1 MIKLFF
7 PRIENIALEILF
19 LLFVGKLVDANQW
32 TKISLSQTLSQ
43 FTYRA
48 ITWAS
53 SGNVFA
59 AGAGDSGLIIRSTD
73 NGISW
78 SSVYAHSKPFQ
89 SMASKTI
96 NSGITYYMAIDTS
109 RHVHVSNGTGTSWKR
124 LISVSSTV
132 YGVCIGH
139 NGNAFIAG
147 NDVIYKSNA
156 TLGYQKWKALT
167 TGVSS
172 ASWLDVSSPDGTNV
186 IAVGANGLVAY
197 SLNGGI
203 TWAEGSSGT
212 GSYIYCVSHG
222 NSSSAMAAGNSGYL
236 GKTIDGGGTWS
247 NLTAFPSN
255 FSAYYHSISMLSTR
269 EAYVAAQLSS
279 GSPATSLVYRTLN
292 GGDSWSLMTST
303 SMLLYS
309 LSMSSSSYGVAGGAT
324 TGSGVLV
331 LVPDPTSQP
340 TTRQPSSQPTASNP
354 LDVPTSFP
362 SAFIEHGVW
371 YEKEVGVSSDTYY
384 GTACLPTYACVVVG
398 TRLSDGIILATSNG
412 GSTWSSKK
420 LSLDPVYD
428 VGCFEHNASSYFVAT
443 SDSGK
448 VYVSLNDGVSWTS
461 YTVGNVLYGIAIA
474 KDGMGYVVGS
484 SGKIAKASDSSGYSS
499 WSYIS
504 LSGSDNPDLYDAV
517 SFDGKTVYVVG
528 MSGSIYRS
536 VNGGSTWTALTSS
549 LNTNDDIYSI
559 SSVSNTVLM
568 LFGSSNFAAKST
580 NGGDSWSLMNI
591 TSTGSTTAANP
602 AHAIQMLS
610 PSVAYCG
617 SANGYIYYTVNGGH
631 NWHVETRVAV
641 NIKQK
646 VLSLNL
652 YSTTVGVA
660 GGTGFVFILMSSSQQ
675 SSQPT
680 SQPTIEPTNEPTN
693 QPSGQPSHQPSS
705 EPSSRPSGHPSSQP
719 TFQPIGQLS
728 SQPTS
733 QPSSQPTSQPS
744 TCPSDLP
751 TTFPSSQP
759 TTQPSVQPSSQPSS
773 QPSARPTSYPS
784 SQPSSQPSGQPSD
797 QPSGFPSCRPSGVPS
812 SGPSQRPSGQP
823 TSRPSMQPTT
833 QPSQQPSSVPSSK
846 PSGQPSAAPS
856 KQPMACPTAEPSSNP
871 SGQPS
876 GQPSSCPSG
885 QPSRQPTS
893 QPSTTPSVHPS
904 TAPSGQ
910 PSSKPT
916 AQPSSMPSGEPTCRP
931 SSSQPSRQPTSQPSG
946 QPTRQPSSRPSS
958 SPTAQPS
965 SKPSNQ
971 QPTFLPTTQ
980 PSVQPSSPPTCQPR
994 ARPTSYPSSQ
1004 PSSQP
1009 STSPTGQPTNFPSGQ
1024 PTSQPT
1030 TQPSPSSQPSGQPSA
1045 RPTSYPSSQP
1055 SSRPSGQPSDRPSG
1069 SPSYRPSA
1077 MPSSGP
1083 SQRPSG
1089 QPTSRPSMQPTTQ
1102 PSQQPFSEPSSKP
1115 SGQPSAAPSKQ
1126 PMACPTADPSSIPS
1140 GQPSGQPSSCPAAH
1154 PVCEPSS
1161 CPTAE
1166 PSSTPAFRSN
1176 SEPSSWPSIFP
1187 VGQPISSPTKQPFS
1201 SPSSSPSALPS
1212 SAPSSQPSQQPISSP
1227 SSFPT
1232 GLPSCQPTSHPS
1244 SLPCAQPSMQPSLTS
1259 RKAIALQQAVFAA
1272 NGSSVLVTMNQ
1283 KTNLADI
1290 EGPYTFPCSRV
1301 LNFTK
1306 SGLYLCSWQTDR
1318 TLLIHDTFDSSLQ
1331 VGFSLALQRNS
1342 HLSYS
1347 LGSAKEKDNH
1357 TIGDHS
1363 RECEVDIEAITISSP
1378 TVGKGRRLEWMTSTV
1393 MRNASNARIGMWEIV
1408 CGDGDDVVWWL
1419 DFSSAMQPSLSA
1431 GRMWHSMNIQILP
1444 FFSTSSSSSLIS
1456 NSARI
1461 NITSNKSSLWHAWG
1475 EEIYRQLLVRS
1486 WVILPV
1492 SPPRECASVQ
1502 VVATMSNFLGQ
1513 CQSLESLPMAVRTK
1527 GGNRSAIVT
1536 RFLGLSSADS
1546 IWLRANEELT
1556 IGAEA
1561 FILDCHMTLNPQ
1573 QRQRQQSN
1581 RLHYVW
1587 QLYRL
1592 GDETDKFASSGN
1604 SGNWSTVLLT
1614 VEGDGEH
1621 VFVRPSRSLLPNH
1634 IYKLTLEVM
1643 DKEATTATSQ
1653 TNSIT
1658 IHVLPSPLIAS
1669 IVPSEPEHQSQAINT
1684 SSIISLFVL
1693 DSSSRAA
1700 QRNGSASLEVKVVD
1714 ASSPTLLSIPALSV
1728 AKNQKV
1734 NMDGDLT
1741 VWGII
1746 QSARSCN
1753 GSWSVSGTGALSLG
1767 LMQEKKRAERA
1778 IATSSSSQLVT
1789 VSFSLPR
1796 QSPSSL
1802 GLLAGGNYL
1811 FRLACLAQ
1819 GHQGR
1824 RSFLDQST
1832 VSMTVAI
1839 NKPPQGGRLSVWPS
1853 RGWALNTSF
1862 HLFTDMWLDVD
1873 LPLGYAYFM
1882 SSNPVF
1888 ILGDVNKSQYEPN
1901 KVLMMNE
1908 SDYIM
1913 LRRWSLWN
1921 DWHGGI
1927 LPLLSTSPNSSSSQ
1941 PSQHDANVS
1950 IGVQVLV
1957 RAEDGLHAKSCFLA
1971 QDVQADAPTPF
1982 LLEPSI
1988 LNHSNTGMLLSL
2000 LNSYQEDR
2008 NGSLENMENVV
2019 STIATTLNVLG
2030 HNCSGAPNCLVLHRS
2045 PCDSVKGMPNTCAG
2059 CLEGFLSLEGSDY
2072 SNQLCI
2078 PQSVLKNYSSHSR
2091 PCQDLN
2097 RSNCFPWQSCNS
2109 LTHNC
2114 VDVNKQC
2121 PSSTCSSHGRCV
2133 FLSSSNL
2140 SQHLTTCPLL
2150 SSSCQAQCLCR
2161 GDYGGPD
2168 CSTRKRDLLVEQ
2180 DLRHR
2185 LVQAL
2190 NALLSDTCY
2199 WKGSVDQSDNLR
2211 QMAKV
2216 LVSIIRSSY
2225 DISTSQRGVQYATVA
2240 NSILL
2245 SAAKDIPADDEADQN
2260 KDEVMADLS
2269 IILAP
2274 LYSAVKEVT
2283 RNQGGNVT
2291 LSSKALLSI
2300 MEGALSSSNQVSVIY
2315 NDIRVTSEVLVSPSP
2330 SVSILVPI
2338 PLSDQEKL
2346 LASTGQST
2354 LPSVSVT
2361 TNTSGPASVVVI
2373 VTSPSSWQL
2382 IGGNGS
2388 GNGTLISSVVSVKAT
2403 NVQYVDVTIPT
2414 SSIPAPS
2421 PPITFTIQCPPRLQ
2435 EWKNFTCTDSGT
2447 VLKYLCNGVA
2457 GAYQGAC
2464 PVLRTTCTAFNVP
2477 GVAVPTNAQQCF
2489 VFNTTARDII
2499 CRCNLV
2505 VSNGAGYVATGL
2517 VMKYFGSDLTST
2529 FQASST
2535 ITSAS
2540 ASALRKAYVVIAL
2553 YGSLWAAAIVA
2564 IFYFAWNYQ
2573 RGHQTKE
2580 GQNHQEKQKK
2590 KVAKIL
2596 QIFPLMKQEN
2606 NIQYGDEKSGPKE
2619 LKAEWKKR
2627 WKAYVHSLLP
2637 AIFQEKGLF
2646 LACQHELWRHHEY
2659 FNFFFRLHHHS
2670 SPIVAVIEMITLQS
2684 FLLFLLA
2691 LLYDLNYP
2699 DDDGSCIF
2707 HKTASECLTR
2717 KYMLNTKQS
2726 YCRWS
2731 GETNQCE
2738 YAEPSFS
2745 ITTAIYISMIISFA
2759 TCLVSEPLGMLMK
2772 LLTGGG
2778 DGRGSCSSHPK
2789 QNRRMFLRVRN
2800 NRVMDNVTQDQDV
2813 RQAMPTQASISPA
2826 ERAVGS
2832 VIADGNNTADVRSQ
2846 QKLRPRRHFPSLVEA
2861 AYWATAS
2868 CSSSFLTAPPPYSSP
2883 SITIP
2888 SATALGERKHPRHL
2902 NDMPTTRIIEP
2913 TATAIIPPSD
2923 LPLPQSIS
2931 SFSVASTMEKL
2942 TDELKRHRMSLMSN
2956 EKMLRDF
2963 DLAWGL
2969 DHEQGA
2975 FLLIAASHPPNNK
2988 SRVWSWWE
2996 RRRSSSGRKVDV
3008 YAMVSQAVQEVHHI
3022 ALHHHLPSLGQAS
3035 NNMEK
3040 GYDIFFSFLLDLLGR
3055 DSLSARIFAMKME
3068 LEFEELP
3075 AAPAPLFLRLL
3086 VSAFILALNVFF
3098 IYFSI
3103 LKGYK
3108 KGVAWQEDFLRQWML
3123 QVLLDVLV
3131 FETLQC
3137 LWFHALIPRLAAK
3150 DVRVAFDALF
3160 HSVDEVADL
3169 QGRHD
3174 VDGRGRGGVNAAD
3187 YLFVSHYLARA
3198 YPLQVESQLVLS
3210 YRNPLPGRA
3219 GLSWQEQ
3226 LTSVEEAEEAEE
3238 GEGGM
3243 RTKRLSRRE
3252 GYHHDN
3258 PNHPLL
3264 PLLSHSPALPPSSL
3278 SNNMLSSM
3286 TMKVMKVM
3294 ALAPLRLQ
3302 RMIIQVAEPGF
3313 LAAATLAFYFFAKQP
3328 IYLSIFAVVMVFL
3341 GVIIVRDSYRMRA
3354 RRQGLVRSS
3363 DGNDKEEED
3372 PNRSDD
3378 KEEHSSSSARD
3389 GHDERV
3395 GRADGEEEGEKE
3407 KASLLNE
3414 KDHDDDDDYN
3424 SEESEEEED
3433 LYNLH
3438 KQRRGGGGGEEDDL
3452 WSGTSIALSSHSDN
3466 SSISSDSIDSTPLCI
3481 LATDVEEDSSS
3492 SHSTSDLATLPQ
3504 YKGLAR
3510 LLSDSDSS
3518 SSARGS
3524 SQGHHMK

>member
-1 MIKLFF
+1 
-7 PRIENIALEILF
+7 
-19 LLFVGKLVDANQW
+19 
-32 TKISLSQTLSQ
+32 
-43 FTYRA
+43 
-48 ITWAS
+48 
-53 SGNVFA
+53 
-59 AGAGDSGLIIRSTD
+59 
-73 NGISW
+73 
-78 SSVYAHSKPFQ
+78 
-89 SMASKTI
+89 
-96 NSGITYYMAIDTS
+96 
-109 RHVHVSNGTGTSWKR
+109 
-124 LISVSSTV
+124 
-132 YGVCIGH
+132 
-139 NGNAFIAG
+139 
-147 NDVIYKSNA
+147 
-156 TLGYQKWKALT
+156 
-167 TGVSS
+167 
-172 ASWLDVSSPDGTNV
+172 
-186 IAVGANGLVAY
+186 
-197 SLNGGI
+197 
-203 TWAEGSSGT
+203 
-212 GSYIYCVSHG
+212 
-222 NSSSAMAAGNSGYL
+222 
-236 GKTIDGGGTWS
+236 
-247 NLTAFPSN
+247 
-255 FSAYYHSISMLSTR
+255 
-269 EAYVAAQLSS
+269 
-279 GSPATSLVYRTLN
+279 
-292 GGDSWSLMTST
+292 
-303 SMLLYS
+303 
-309 LSMSSSSYGVAGGAT
+309 
-324 TGSGVLV
+324 
-331 LVPDPTSQP
+331 
-340 TTRQPSSQPTASNP
+340 
-354 LDVPTSFP
+354 
-362 SAFIEHGVW
+362 
-371 YEKEVGVSSDTYY
+371 
-384 GTACLPTYACVVVG
+384 
-398 TRLSDGIILATSNG
+398 
-412 GSTWSSKK
+412 
-420 LSLDPVYD
+420 
-428 VGCFEHNASSYFVAT
+428 
-443 SDSGK
+443 
-448 VYVSLNDGVSWTS
+448 
-461 YTVGNVLYGIAIA
+461 
-474 KDGMGYVVGS
+474 
-484 SGKIAKASDSSGYSS
+484 
-499 WSYIS
+499 
-504 LSGSDNPDLYDAV
+504 
-517 SFDGKTVYVVG
+517 
-528 MSGSIYRS
+528 
-536 VNGGSTWTALTSS
+536 
-549 LNTNDDIYSI
+549 
-559 SSVSNTVLM
+559 
-568 LFGSSNFAAKST
+568 
-580 NGGDSWSLMNI
+580 
-591 TSTGSTTAANP
+591 
-602 AHAIQMLS
+602 
-610 PSVAYCG
+610 
-617 SANGYIYYTVNGGH
+617 
-631 NWHVETRVAV
+631 
-641 NIKQK
+641 
-646 VLSLNL
+646 
-652 YSTTVGVA
+652 
-660 GGTGFVFILMSSSQQ
+660 
-675 SSQPT
+675 
-680 SQPTIEPTNEPTN
+680 
-693 QPSGQPSHQPSS
+693 
-705 EPSSRPSGHPSSQP
+705 
-719 TFQPIGQLS
+719 
-728 SQPTS
+728 
-733 QPSSQPTSQPS
+733 
-744 TCPSDLP
+744 
-751 TTFPSSQP
+751 
-759 TTQPSVQPSSQPSS
+759 
-773 QPSARPTSYPS
+773 
-784 SQPSSQPSGQPSD
+784 
-797 QPSGFPSCRPSGVPS
+797 
-812 SGPSQRPSGQP
+812 
-823 TSRPSMQPTT
+823 
-833 QPSQQPSSVPSSK
+833 
-846 PSGQPSAAPS
+846 
-856 KQPMACPTAEPSSNP
+856 
-871 SGQPS
+871 
-876 GQPSSCPSG
+876 
-885 QPSRQPTS
+885 
-893 QPSTTPSVHPS
+893 
-904 TAPSGQ
+904 
-910 PSSKPT
+910 
-916 AQPSSMPSGEPTCRP
+916 
-931 SSSQPSRQPTSQPSG
+931 
-946 QPTRQPSSRPSS
+946 
-958 SPTAQPS
+958 
-965 SKPSNQ
+965 
-971 QPTFLPTTQ
+971 
-980 PSVQPSSPPTCQPR
+980 
-994 ARPTSYPSSQ
+994 
-1004 PSSQP
+1004 
-1009 STSPTGQPTNFPSGQ
+1009 
-1024 PTSQPT
+1024 
-1030 TQPSPSSQPSGQPSA
+1030 
-1045 RPTSYPSSQP
+1045 
-1055 SSRPSGQPSDRPSG
+1055 
-1069 SPSYRPSA
+1069 
-1077 MPSSGP
+1077 
-1083 SQRPSG
+1083 
-1089 QPTSRPSMQPTTQ
+1089 MQPTTQ

-1669 IVPSEPEHQSQAINT
+1669 IVPSEPEVMIRLGDSLLLNASSSYDPDQVSTSALSYHWSCKTKSEVYSQFAYSSPSFSDDWLPCVLDLQPVDAHNTTVRVVVKHQSQAINT

-2540 ASALRKAYVVIAL
+2540 ALRKAYVVIAL

-2606 NIQYGDEKSGPKE
+2606 NIQY
-2619 LKAEWKKR
+2619 
-2627 WKAYVHSLLP
+2627 
-2637 AIFQEKGLF
+2637 
-2646 LACQHELWRHHEY
+2646 
-2659 FNFFFRLHHHS
+2659 
-2670 SPIVAVIEMITLQS
+2670 
-2684 FLLFLLA
+2684 
-2691 LLYDLNYP
+2691 
-2699 DDDGSCIF
+2699 
-2707 HKTASECLTR
+2707 
-2717 KYMLNTKQS
+2717 
-2726 YCRWS
+2726 

-3238 GEGGM
+3238 GE
-3243 RTKRLSRRE
+3243 
-3252 GYHHDN
+3252 
-3258 PNHPLL
+3258 
-3264 PLLSHSPALPPSSL
+3264 ALPPSSL